1 LPWNG
6 LICRISSA
14 CEWGTKS
21 YYLSISPPLKTRENS
36 VFYAGLAKIF
46 SFLHRFSAPLLPNTE
61 VRALTPTR
69 AISLFPINLTKL
81 WLETK
86 AGDKD
91 C

>member
-1 LPWNG
+1 
-6 LICRISSA
+6 
-14 CEWGTKS
+14 
-21 YYLSISPPLKTRENS
+21 

-69 AISLFPINLTKL
+69 TISLFPINLTKL